1 MIADAVSLESLC
13 DEMAEEDFY
22 AFDTEFHTER
32 TYRPQLALIQLAWQN
47 KVAIVDPLATD
58 PAPLARLFR
67 GPGVGVA
74 HAAGQDLEILRT
86 ACGAAPR
93 AVFDTQIAAGFLG
106 MSTPSLIRLVDRMLG
121 ISLSKTDQLSDW
133 MVRPLPASQLAYAA
147 SDVDHLLAL
156 REAIVVQL
164 DQRGRLT
171 WALEECAVAQANQ
184 RHDVDPSKAWW
195 KVSDVRR
202 VTGRARG
209 VAQEVAAW
217 RERRAS
223 ATDRPRRSVLP
234 DLAIVTIAQ
243 KSPRTRQEL
252 ESLRGV
258 DGRYLAK
265 GAATEIL
272 EAIDRG
278 RSLGTG
284 DLVLP
289 PEAPE
294 NRASQVAV
302 AICAGVVRHIGEIL
316 DLDQSLLANRADI
329 AQLIVGEPTRL
340 DTGWRAER
348 AGVPLRRLLAGE
360 MAAAFDPH
368 GNLILEERGRSDRG
382 VADPPGAP

>member
-1 MIADAVSLESLC
+1 MITDASALESLC
-13 DEMAEEDFY
+13 DEMAEEAFY

-32 TYRPQLALIQLAWQN
+32 TYRPQLALIQLAWRN
-47 KVAIVDPLATD
+47 KVAIVDPLATS
-58 PAPLARLFR
+58 PTPLARLFE

-86 ACGAAPR
+86 VCGVAPR
-93 AVFDTQIAAGFLG
+93 TVFDTQIAAGFLG
-106 MSTPSLIRLVDRMLG
+106 MSTPSLLRLVDRMLG

-133 MVRPLPASQLAYAA
+133 MVRPLPTSQLAYAA
-147 SDVDHLLAL
+147 SDVDHLLEL
-156 REAIVVQL
+156 RQAMVAELEAV
-164 DQRGRLT
+164 GRLA
-171 WALEECAVAQANQ
+171 WALEECSVAQANQ
-184 RHDVDPSKAWW
+184 RHEVDPLKAWW

-202 VTGRARG
+202 VTGRGRG

-243 KSPRTRQEL
+243 KAPRSRQEL

-265 GAATEIL
+265 GAAREIL
-272 EAIDRG
+272 EAIERG
-278 RSLGTG
+278 RSLSERG
-284 DLVLP
+284 LQLP

-302 AICAGVVRHIGEIL
+302 AICAGVVRHIADDL
-316 DLDQSLLANRADI
+316 NLDQSLLATRVDI
-329 AQLIVGEPTRL
+329 AQLIVGEPSRL
-340 DTGWRAER
+340 DIGWRAEL
-348 AGVPLRRLLAGE
+348 AGIPLHRLLAGE
-360 MAAAFDPH
+360 LAAAFTPE
-368 GNLILEERGRSDRG
+368 GNLVLEERRRAS
-382 VADPPGAP
+382 